1 MTNEIAEKLGVELDA
16 LQSAFEGFKV
26 IPANDFDQMK
36 SNFQSE
42 LDDSKE
48 KYQAEG
54 RTTGRELALKEIKN
68 ELGLEY
74 EGRKNTVN
82 LINAINE
89 KFANAGSEEFG
100 TKLTE
105 ITKQKD
111 AIEKEFE
118 GYKTQI
124 KEESDSRFVNSAL
137 SKALAEYEGKTTL
150 KGEDLLTLY
159 TSRNTVKKGDSG
171 LLIYQGNEIV
181 KNETM
186 QPLSVQDSIKNFVEG
201 GYLKPTGAKGGKGLG
216 DEAPAGKMSFERFE
230 QSLVDQGYNRGS
242 QEFNEQVNQAT
253 SNGTVE
259 M

>member
-1 MTNEIAEKLGVELDA
+1 MTNDIAEKLGVELDA

-42 LDDSKE
+42 LEGAKD

-54 RTTGRELALKEIKN
+54 RTTGQELLLKELKN
-68 ELGLEY
+68 KFDLDY
-74 EGRKNTVN
+74 VGRRSTDNFV
-82 LINAINE
+82 NAINE

-100 TKLTE
+100 SKLTE
-105 ITKQKD
+105 VTKKYE

-124 KEESDSRFVNSAL
+124 KEESDNRFINSTL
-137 SKALAEYEGKTTL
+137 SKTLAEYEGKTTL

-159 TSRNTVKKGDSG
+159 TSRNTVKKGESG

-186 QPLSVQDSIKNFVEG
+186 QPLSVEDSIKNFVEG

-216 DEAPAGKMSFERFE
+216 DESPVGKMSFERFE